1 MLFQIR
7 QLEKEDYN
15 KKYLLLLKQLS
26 IIDENKI
33 TKNDF
38 DLFVNNLNENN
49 QIYVIEKNNQI
60 IGSITLIIENKII
73 HNFGKVCH
81 IEDVVIDKN
90 TRGLGLGRKLLDFAK
105 EYSKKNNCYK
115 IILNCSEKNI
125 RFYEKCGF
133 EKKEVEMVMYI

>member
-33 TKNDF
+33 TKNNF

>member
-1 MLFQIR
+1 MLSEIR
-7 QLEKEDYN
+7 HLEKDDYN

-33 TKNDF
+33 TKNNF
-38 DLFVNNLNENN
+38 DLFVNNLYENN

-81 IEDVVIDKN
+81 IEDVVVDKN

-105 EYSKKNNCYK
+105 EFSKKNNCYK
-115 IILNCSEKNI
+115 IILNCNEKNI
-125 RFYEKCGF
+125 IFYEKCGF